1 MKKLVFLGGLLA
13 IYAVWLVIDY
23 IRNKGKSMPRVML
36 RAIILFFLIAG
47 FLILVKAD
55 IPILINFDNSAFI
68 IITCAVL
75 LVMIG
80 LFVAPHINLKKGTPE
95 FQLIIGCIIFLLIS
109 AVAITILVVTKP

>member
-1 MKKLVFLGGLLA
+1 MEKLVFLGGLLA

-80 LFVAPHINLKKGTPE
+80 LFVAPYVNIKKGTPE
-95 FQLIIGCIIFLLIS
+95 FQLIIGVIGGTAILI
-109 AVAITILVVTKP
+109 VYLIYLVNFH